1 MVLGFY
7 QTIVSTGYNHSALG
21 EKAGPTRSVWLLPL
35 LKLNYYLDI
44 RSVWLQPLR
53 QLNHYQ
59 DIGSV
64 WLQPLHQLNHYLDIG
79 SVWLQP
85 LLAVFIDWTDCPCG
99 GNHYLIMQ
107 IVD

>member
-1 MVLGFY
+1 DL
-7 QTIVSTGYNHSALG
+7 
-21 EKAGPTRSVWLLPL
+21 
-35 LKLNYYLDI
+35 
-44 RSVWLQPLR
+44 
-53 QLNHYQ
+53 

-85 LLAVFIDWTDCPCG
+85 LHQLNRYLDIGSVWLQPLLAVFIDGTDCPCG
-99 GNHYLIMQ
+99 VNHYMIMQ